1 MLDINWNL
9 YKVFCTVAKSK
20 NYAEAAEKLN
30 ISVSTISIH
39 IKNLED
45 ILNIKLFHRGNDG
58 IRLTERGE
66 ELFEILNNGMESINI
81 AEKMVNDKNDLSN
94 GEVSI
99 ACPSHL
105 TAYLL
110 MDSIEEVKK
119 DYPMLD
125 VKVRCGS
132 NFNEMIE
139 LLENHKIDFLIT
151 DMLPNTSKDIV
162 VKEIKEINN
171 IFVSKQPIKIKEIKE
186 LEKYNYIT
194 NFNDTNTV
202 INLIKKLKEYNVNIS
217 SKMECDTTEIRV
229 DAVKR
234 NLGIGYIMKEAVKN
248 ELENQELYEVE
259 IPIKLPTVKINLIY
273 KKGYLT
279 KADKEFIKKYLKI

>member
-30 ISVSTISIH
+30 ISVSTISVH
-39 IKNLED
+39 VKNLED
-45 ILNIKLFHRGNDG
+45 ILNIKLFNRGNDG

-66 ELFEILNNGMESINI
+66 ELFEILNNGMESINM

-94 GEVSI
+94 GEIII

-110 MDSIEEVKK
+110 MDSIEEAKK
-119 DYPMLD
+119 EYPMLK
-125 VKVRCGS
+125 VKVRCS
-132 NFNEMIE
+132 PNFNEMIE
-139 LLENHKIDFLIT
+139 LLENHKIDFLLT
-151 DMLPNTSKDIV
+151 DMLQDMPKSIV

-171 IFVSKQPIKIKEIKE
+171 IFVSKQPIIIKE
-186 LEKYNYIT
+186 LKELENYSYIM

-202 INLIKKLKEYNVNIS
+202 RNLIEKLREYNVNIYP
-217 SKMECDTTEIRV
+217 KMECDTTEIRV

-248 ELENQELYEVE
+248 ELENKELYEVE
-259 IPIKLPTVKINLIY
+259 LPIKLPSVKINLIY

-279 KADKEFIKKYLKI
+279 KADKEFIKKYLKV